1 MRSKFVLALAAVS
14 FAPAAHAAD
23 TLPLGALDPE
33 ATAGVSKA
41 DAAADGSIQGA
52 FAVRANESAA
62 AARALDSR
70 QAGAAADADLLR
82 DANAMSLILGLGVS
96 RSLQL
101 SLGLHGTYENV
112 SAAQRDELFAVEDS
126 TFGADGRGSVRDTGF
141 SGASMLL
148 KVRLLEASGFRL
160 AAAPFIESG
169 AGESAT
175 YSVTRSV
182 GPKGGLMGLAS
193 YGAPG
198 VADVT
203 VNLGWRYRDPEA
215 VGSKTL
221 RHEMFY
227 KGLVEGFLSKTF
239 SLFVAGEGRRLAV
252 ADDASRGASDGAL
265 VYEPQYAGAVHGGF
279 QARVGDAEL
288 SAYMGGKVGKA
299 DAIGYGERAFGVS
312 LAYELGNFRGR
323 RSAKTRFALD
333 IERAEAAKAEKA
345 ALIHTPKRPKSFVEE
360 VEAVFPAQG
369 DYSEMRTKASEEA
382 LQDAGD
388 SIDDS
393 DFKVAEKAAVR
404 HRLKDGELSED
415 ERVRQELEAIKEAD
429 AKAEAERLGRE
440 EAEAEAA
447 RKLRAEQARQDEK
460 LMREWMDEAQHD
472 ADSMP
477 GIEADEMRWQG
488 LED

>member
-1 MRSKFVLALAAVS
+1 MRSKLLLALAALS
-14 FAPAAHAAD
+14 LAPAAHAAD
-23 TLPLGALDPE
+23 TLPIGALDSE

-41 DAAADGSIQGA
+41 DAEGDGTIQGA
-52 FAVRANESAA
+52 FAWRANESAA

-70 QAGAAADADLLR
+70 QAAAAADADLLR

-112 SAAQRDELFAVEDS
+112 SDEQRDGLFPAEDA
-126 TFGADGRGSVRDTGF
+126 TLEPGWRGSVRDSGF
-141 SGASMLL
+141 SGASLLL
-148 KVRLLEASGFRL
+148 KVRLVEASGFRL

-169 AGESAT
+169 AGGSAS

-182 GPKGGLMGLAS
+182 GPKGGLVGLAS

-198 VADVT
+198 VADVS
-203 VNLGWRYRDPEA
+203 VNLGWRYRDPETI
-215 VGSKTL
+215 GSKTL

-252 ADDASRGASDGAL
+252 ADDASRRSDGSL
-265 VYEPQYAGAVHGGF
+265 VYEPQHAGAVHGGF
-279 QARVGDAEL
+279 KARVGDAEL
-288 SAYMGGKVGKA
+288 SAFMGGKLGKA
-299 DAIGYGERAFGVS
+299 DAFGYGERAFGAS
-312 LAYELGNFRGR
+312 LAYELGNFQGR
-323 RSAKTRFALD
+323 RSPKTRFASD
-333 IERAEAAKAEKA
+333 IERAEAAKAGKA
-345 ALIHTPKRPKSFVEE
+345 PLTKAPKRPKSFVEE

-369 DYSEMRTKASEEA
+369 DYPEMRTKASEEA

-393 DFKVAEKAAVR
+393 DFKNAEKAALR

-447 RKLRAEQARQDEK
+447 RRLRAEQAQQDEK
-460 LMREWMDEAQHD
+460 LMREWMDEAQRD
-472 ADSMP
+472 AASMP
-477 GIEADEMRWQG
+477 GIEADEMGWQG

>member
-14 FAPAAHAAD
+14 LAPAAHAAD

-41 DAAADGSIQGA
+41 DAAGDGSIQGA

-82 DANAMSLILGLGVS
+82 DANAMSLILGFGMS

-112 SAAQRDELFAVEDS
+112 SAEQRDELFAVEDS
-126 TFGADGRGSVRDTGF
+126 TIEAGGRGSVRDTGF

-160 AAAPFIESG
+160 AAAPFVESG

-252 ADDASRGASDGAL
+252 ADDASRGTSDGAL
-265 VYEPQYAGAVHGGF
+265 VYEPQYGGAAHGGF
-279 QARVGDAEL
+279 QARVGDAAL
-288 SAYMGGKVGKA
+288 SAFMGGKVGKA
-299 DAIGYGERAFGVS
+299 DAVGYGERTFGVS

-345 ALIHTPKRPKSFVEE
+345 ALIPMAKRPKSFVEE

-369 DYSEMRTKASEEA
+369 DYPEMRTKASEEA

-393 DFKVAEKAAVR
+393 DFKGAEKAAVR

-460 LMREWMDEAQHD
+460 LMQEWMDEAQHD
-472 ADSMP
+472 AASMP
-477 GIEADEMRWQG
+477 GIEAEEMRWQG